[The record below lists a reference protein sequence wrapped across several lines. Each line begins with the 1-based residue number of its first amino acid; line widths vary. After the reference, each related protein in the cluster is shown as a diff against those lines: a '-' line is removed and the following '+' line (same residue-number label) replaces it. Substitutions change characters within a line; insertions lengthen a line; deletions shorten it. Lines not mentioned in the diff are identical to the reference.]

1 MILTL
6 TSFVL
11 MITCSMDD
19 TLFPFKPILP
29 DFHLSVLIYSIIDY
43 DLKSTLFK
51 KACQTLITGRSKR
64 DIPLPIFKNEPV
76 GRNNDY
82 TDRSIRAPDTPRPG
96 KEVGL

>member
-29 DFHLSVLIYSIIDY
+29 DFHLSVLIYAIIDY

-51 KACQTLITGRSKR
+51 KACQTLITARNIGSLPPCLPKR
-64 DIPLPIFKNEPV
+64 
-76 GRNNDY
+76 
-82 TDRSIRAPDTPRPG
+82 
-96 KEVGL
+96 